1 MTEHL
6 DHDVTGSGPVLL
18 LLPGGAG
25 HPMGFGPLTERLAA
39 RFTVVTYDPL
49 GLAHGRLGQP
59 VAEQRVTDWSEGA
72 HRVLEAVL
80 PAGGSAYV
88 FGTSSGGVA
97 ALDLLARH
105 PERLAHVVAHEPPVV
120 RVLAD
125 AARQR
130 ARFAEVADTYRTAGL
145 RAAGTT
151 LAAVLD
157 GEPAPTPTDA
167 DPQPPAPGEELA
179 SAMGVFLTRVLLPFT
194 GYVPDMDALRSVSA
208 RLTLVAGSDSRGRL
222 LHRTAAAAAESAG
235 AAFTEFPGGHLGVL
249 EHPEEFARCLVD
261 ALKATELGS
270 AEAVADAVTVAP
282 PTTRSPRTARPVP

>member
-1 MTEHL
+1 MSEELHY
-6 DHDVTGSGPVLL
+6 DVTGSGPVLL
-18 LLPGGAG
+18 VLPGGAG

-49 GLAHGRLGQP
+49 GLAHGRLGRP

-80 PAGGSAYV
+80 APGESAYV

-105 PERLAHVVAHEPPVV
+105 PGRLAHVVAHEPPVV
-120 RVLAD
+120 EVLAD

-130 ARFAEVADTYRTAGL
+130 AMFAEVAGTF
-145 RAAGTT
+145 RAAGARAAGAR

-157 GEPAPTPTDA
+157 GTPAPAPADA
-167 DPQPPAPGEELA
+167 DAQPPASGEELA
-179 SAMGVFLTRVLLPFT
+179 TPFGVFLTRVLLPFT
-194 GYVPDMDALRSVSA
+194 GYVPDTAALRSLAA
-208 RLTLVAGSDSRGRL
+208 RLTLVAGSGSRGRL
-222 LHRTAAAAAESAG
+222 LHRTVATATESAG
-235 AAFTEFPGGHLGVL
+235 ACFTEFPGGHLGVL

-261 ALKATELGS
+261 ALS
-270 AEAVADAVTVAP
+270 ASGAGVA
-282 PTTRSPRTARPVP
+282 RS